1 MTSASLRPQK
11 ENLDIFKFVQTDSFS
26 YKAVVFSGGK
36 AVGMID
42 QPTFDLAHFESFPI
56 QENSVDLG
64 FPKWLY
70 GLLLISWYFRW
81 WLLPAQLIILLLWLL
96 QREKKDQHSNL

>member
-1 MTSASLRPQK
+1 
-11 ENLDIFKFVQTDSFS
+11 
-26 YKAVVFSGGK
+26 
-36 AVGMID
+36 
-42 QPTFDLAHFESFPI
+42 
-56 QENSVDLG
+56 VDLG